1 MSITENML
9 TRVLTGM
16 GINVVEVNNL
26 FTMLGVELRD
36 IRNERQAFKTSS
48 VNVVNEFRARLD
60 KIEAVM
66 TEMHDALV
74 TLRGQSKFLHQPLIN
89 GKDIDNAE

>member
-60 KIEAVM
+60 KIEATQKVI
-66 TEMHDALV
+66 
-74 TLRGQSKFLHQPLIN
+74 LHYLAPPRVASEIKMMN
-89 GKDIDNAE
+89 GKETADE